1 MQKQLLLIFFLTTFC
16 FAHAQEHARI
26 FFADKADVANSIAN
40 PQTILT
46 QKAID
51 RKQKF
56 SIPID
61 ESDVP
66 VNENYLTNLKS
77 QPGITV
83 KSKSKWFNL
92 AHVIGSQT
100 DIQALSSLP
109 FVSRIEFADRNL
121 NPPPKTQ
128 QPTNF
133 QDKTEILVN
142 FNYGASANQVQM
154 LNVHLLHQQDFTG
167 EGVTIAVMDGGF
179 PGVGTLAAFDRMRA
193 AGKLLGGFDFV
204 SRTPDFL
211 AFTGNEH
218 GTNVLSTMAAFIDGQ
233 LIGTA
238 PDASYYLF
246 RTEDVASETP
256 VEESYWVEAA
266 ERADSLGVDVINTSL
281 GYSIFDDTRYN
292 YSPSEMDGQTAF
304 ITKGSDIAF
313 DKGMIVVNSA
323 GNSGNDS
330 TWRIV
335 TAPADGFK
343 VLAIGAVDAS
353 GNVASFS
360 SRGPSADGRVKPDV
374 MAKGQGALVVN
385 TSNAVISTNGTSFSS
400 PIMAGSVAS
409 LWQALPD
416 KSNIEIVNIIKE
428 SSSIFSSPDNDLGF
442 GIPDFSAALNG
453 TLSVTDFNPV
463 QIKVFPN
470 PVRQFLTIRLDGN
483 FQKSIFHLYDL
494 LGRNVKT
501 VVLNENISN
510 IDLSEL
516 PSGIF
521 LGKIESD
528 VTQTIKIIKQ

>member
-1 MQKQLLLIFFLTTFC
+1 MQKQLHLIVFLAAFC
-16 FAHAQEHARI
+16 FAHAQEHARV
-26 FFADKADVANSIAN
+26 FFADKADVAFSIAN

-46 QKAID
+46 PKAVA

-66 VNENYLTNLKS
+66 VNENYIASLKS

-83 KSKSKWFNL
+83 KSKSKWFNM
-92 AHVIGSQT
+92 AHVTGSQA

-109 FVSRIEFADRNL
+109 FVNNIEFADRSL

-128 QPTNF
+128 QPTKF
-133 QDKTEILVN
+133 QDKTRTLVD
-142 FNYGASANQVQM
+142 FNYGSSANQVQM

-179 PGVGTLAAFDRMRA
+179 PGVGTLAAFDRMRT

-211 AFTGNEH
+211 AFTADQH
-218 GTNVLSTMAAFIDGQ
+218 GTNVLSTMAAFVDGQ

-246 RTEDVASETP
+246 RTEDVSSETP

-304 ITKGSDIAF
+304 ITKGADIAF
-313 DKGMIVVNSA
+313 NKGMIVVNSA
-323 GNSGNDS
+323 GNSGNDL
-330 TWRIV
+330 TWRVV

-343 VLAIGAVDAS
+343 VLAVGAVDAS

-374 MAKGQGALVVN
+374 VAKGQGALVVN
-385 TSNAVISTNGTSFSS
+385 TSNTVVSTNGTSFSS

-428 SSSIFSSPDNDLGF
+428 SSSVFSSPNNDLGF
-442 GIPDFSAALNG
+442 GIPDFSAALNNA
-453 TLSVTDFNPV
+453 LSVADFTPV

-470 PVRQFLTIRLDGN
+470 PVLHFLTISFDGN
-483 FQKSIFHLYDL
+483 FQKSTFQIFDL
-494 LGRNVKT
+494 LGRNVKSI
-501 VVLNENISN
+501 VLTESISD
-510 IDLSEL
+510 IDLTEL
-516 PSGIF
+516 ASGIY
-521 LGKIESD
+521 LGRIESD
-528 VTQTIKIIKQ
+528 YSQTLKIIKQ